1 LSDDRFA
8 GTAPASGPP
17 APTAKTTST
26 SGLPI
31 NDYIYILIL
40 AALIFGCYIIQRET
54 KPSI

>member
-1 LSDDRFA
+1 MTVFA
-8 GTAPASGPP
+8 GTASGPP

-40 AALIFGCYIIQRET
+40 ALIFGCYIIQRDQK